1 LLRAAGI
8 PFEVVT
14 AEAEELVEGMAPGE
28 LALENA
34 RRKCRAA
41 RLSRVQ
47 GSSFILA
54 TDTVVVVGEEVLGK
68 PAGAD
73 EAAAMLRRLSGRE
86 HKVIS
91 GVALSRRAE
100 AAAGAPRAAVAEE
113 PRGEARA
120 EGAPVSAPGSAPLSV
135 AEAARTRVT
144 FARLSEPWIE
154 AYLDSGEWQGK
165 AGAYAIQGRA
175 GLFVEGIVGEY
186 SNVVG
191 LPMRLL
197 AKLFADLGF
206 DVMARR
212 WILPPE
218 V

>member
-1 LLRAAGI
+1 MVA
-8 PFEVVT
+8 
-14 AEAEELVEGMAPGE
+14 AEAEELLEGMAPEE
-28 LALENA
+28 LAIENA

-41 RLSRVQ
+41 RLPRAQ
-47 GSSFILA
+47 GPSFVLA
-54 TDTVVVVGEEVLGK
+54 TDTVVVVEEEVLGK

-86 HKVIS
+86 HQVIS

-100 AAAGAPRAAVAEE
+100 AAAGTPCAAAAEQS
-113 PRGEARA
+113 REACA
-120 EGAPVSAPGSAPLSV
+120 EGAGLSVPGSASLSV

-175 GLFVEGIVGEY
+175 GLFVEGIAGEY

-197 AKLFADLGF
+197 AKLFADVGF
-206 DVMARR
+206 DLMARR
-212 WILPPE
+212 WISPPE

>member
-14 AEAEELVEGMAPGE
+14 TEAEELVEGMAPGE

-34 RRKCRAA
+34 RRKCRAVHLPRA
-41 RLSRVQ
+41 Q
-47 GSSFILA
+47 CPSFILG

-68 PAGAD
+68 PADAV

-86 HKVIS
+86 HEVIS
-91 GVALSRRAE
+91 GVALSRR
-100 AAAGAPRAAVAEE
+100 
-113 PRGEARA
+113 GEARA
-120 EGAPVSAPGSAPLSV
+120 GAAGAADADEPRGAARADAASASVSAPVSV

-144 FARLSEPWIE
+144 FTRLSEPWIE

-175 GLFVEGIVGEY
+175 GLFVEGIAGEY

-191 LPMRLL
+191 LPLCLL